1 MENEWLNNNK
11 KICYIYYIS
20 IYVYI
25 NIFYMYVFGG
35 KIYIKL
41 ITLTIFKCTVAF
53 DTFTFLWH
61 HHPHPSS
68 QLSHL
73 SKLKPYLL
81 PNSHVQLLVTPWNA
95 AGQASLSFTVSR
107 SLLRL
112 MSFELVMPSNHPIL
126 CHPFFSCPQSFPI
139 SESFPM
145 SQLFASSGQSI
156 GVSALASVLPMNT
169 QD

>member
-1 MENEWLNNNK
+1 
-11 KICYIYYIS
+11 
-20 IYVYI
+20 
-25 NIFYMYVFGG
+25 MYVFGG

-41 ITLTIFKCTVAF
+41 TTLTIFKCTVQWHSIPSHF
-53 DTFTFLWH
+53 CEH

-73 SKLKPYLL
+73 SKLKLYLL
-81 PNSHVQLLVTPWNA
+81 PNSHVQLLVTPWSA
-95 AGQASLSFTVSR
+95 AGQASLSFTVSW

-139 SESFPM
+139 SGSFPM
-145 SQLFASSGQSI
+145 NRLFTLFFITFCFYSLICILLLNYPYS
-156 GVSALASVLPMNT
+156 
-169 QD
+169 